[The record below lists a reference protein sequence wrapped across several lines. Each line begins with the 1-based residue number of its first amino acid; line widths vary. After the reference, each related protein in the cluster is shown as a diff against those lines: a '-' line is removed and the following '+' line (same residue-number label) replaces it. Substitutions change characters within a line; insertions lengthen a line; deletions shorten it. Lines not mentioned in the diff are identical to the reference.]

1 MQRYRLGIGLALLA
15 LSTLGLAGTHPKT
28 THGEPRYMFL
38 TVTDFEAGI
47 SYRQAQW
54 HTPIGHLVNPCV
66 YADHFTATI
75 DWNDGTG
82 EHTPATNVEKKVIQ
96 TIPVVQ
102 TGTYLFWDDEHVS
115 RTVGTQIVATKL
127 LIHCMGEP
135 PGDQEYIYRN
145 VVRVYS
151 RIPVNQIEFT
161 KDGKSVTKVK
171 GHDRVDLTITLD
183 APAPPSGT
191 WVKLD
196 VSPAGN
202 LNTLPPYVQVPEGWT
217 QQTISDLE
225 LRNPHADI
233 EVLVTA
239 STAGRAQE
247 SQKLTV
253 TP

>member
-1 MQRYRLGIGLALLA
+1 MRRYRPGISLALLA
-15 LSTLGLAGTHPKT
+15 LLTLALAGTHPKT

-66 YADHFTATI
+66 YADRFTATI
-75 DWNDGTG
+75 DWNDATG

-102 TGTYLFWDDEHVS
+102 AGTYLFWDDEHVS
-115 RTVGTQIVATKL
+115 NIVGTQIVTTKL

-135 PGDQEYIYRN
+135 PGDLEYSYRN
-145 VVRVYS
+145 VVRAYS
-151 RIPVNQIEFT
+151 RVPVNDVEFT
-161 KDGKSVTKVK
+161 KGGKSVNKVK

-202 LNTLPPYVQVPEGWT
+202 LNTLPPYVQVPEGQT
-217 QQTISDLE
+217 QYTIPNLE
-225 LRNPHADI
+225 LRNPSADI
-233 EVLVTA
+233 EVWVTA
-239 STAGRAQE
+239 STVGRAQE